1 MNSAIILFIDYS
13 LLFTNILLLK
23 VRNDVNLLNI
33 SKLRNGNSY
42 RNTLYLSLLQSV
54 TPFVTK
60 CYHYFNK

>member
-33 SKLRNGNSY
+33 SKLRYGNSY
-42 RNTLYLSLLQSV
+42 RNTLYLALLQSV
-54 TPFVTK
+54 TALVTK
-60 CYHYFNK
+60 CYQHFNT

>member
-1 MNSAIILFIDYS
+1 MNSAIILFIDHS

-33 SKLRNGNSY
+33 SKLRYSNSF
-42 RNTLYLSLLQSV
+42 RNTLYLALLQSV
-54 TPFVTK
+54 TAFVTK